1 MANRVFVRGEY
12 SKSVTLGK
20 NVAAIAFVLKST
32 KAHTLSEEQTNNL
45 VSLAKKG
52 DKTAANAIVEDN
64 MQLVISIA
72 RSFQFVTYNNEVMD
86 LGDLINE
93 GAIGLAQAIENY
105 NPTKGNFSNLACAY
119 IRRAIVMY
127 IGNCARVVRCP
138 LNKQQDNDLRHD
150 SLDVQ
155 FSDDNDTTKG
165 DMLSNESDNINADL
179 DSLSMDIA
187 RVLATTLTDKESE
200 VLCAYF
206 GIGTRQMPMWEIAEI
221 NHVTEER
228 VRQLVKSSIAKIGRD
243 KDAVKLLQSYL

>member
-1 MANRVFVRGEY
+1 MANRVFIRGEY
-12 SKSVTLGK
+12 AKSVTLGK
-20 NVAAIAFVLKST
+20 NVSAIAFVLKST
-32 KAHTLSEEQTNNL
+32 KAHTLTEEDTNNL
-45 VSLAKKG
+45 VSLARKG
-52 DKTAANAIVEDN
+52 DTKAANAVVEDN

-93 GAIGLAQAIENY
+93 GAMGVISAIENY

-138 LNKQQDNDLRHD
+138 LNKQEQNDLRHD

-165 DMLSNESDNINADL
+165 DMLSNESDNIKADL

-187 RVLATTLTDKESE
+187 RVLAYTLTDKESE

-228 VRQLVKSSIAKIGRD
+228 VRQLIKSSLSKIGRN

>member
-1 MANRVFVRGEY
+1 MANKVFIRGEY
-12 SKSVTLGK
+12 AKSVTLSK
-20 NVAAIAFVLKST
+20 NVSAIAFVLKST
-32 KAHTLSEEQTNNL
+32 KAHSLTEEDTNNL

-52 DKTAANAIVEDN
+52 DTKAANAIVEDN

-93 GAIGLAQAIENY
+93 GAIGLTQAIENY

-127 IGNCARVVRCP
+127 IGNSARVVRCP
-138 LNKQQDNDLRHD
+138 LNKQSENDLRHD

-165 DMLSNESDNINADL
+165 DMLSNESDNIKADL

-187 RVLATTLTDKESE
+187 RVLNTLADKERDI
-200 VLCAYF
+200 LCAYF
-206 GIGTRQMPMWEIAEI
+206 GIGTRQIPMWEIADKK
-221 NHVTEER
+221 HLTEER
-228 VRQLVKSSIAKIGRD
+228 VRQLVKSSIAKIGRN

>member
-1 MANRVFVRGEY
+1 MANRVFIRGEY
-12 SKSVTLGK
+12 AKSVTLGK

-32 KAHTLSEEQTNNL
+32 KAHTLTEEDTNNL
-45 VSLAKKG
+45 VLLAKKG
-52 DKTAANAIVEDN
+52 DTKAANAVVEDN

-93 GAIGLAQAIENY
+93 GAMGVISAIENY

-138 LNKQQDNDLRHD
+138 LNKQEQNDLRHD

-165 DMLSNESDNINADL
+165 DMLSNESDNIKADL
-179 DSLSMDIA
+179 DSLSEDIA
-187 RVLATTLTDKESE
+187 RVLNTLADKERDI
-200 VLCAYF
+200 LCAYF
-206 GIGTRQMPMWEIAEI
+206 GIGTRQMPMWEIADKK
-221 NHVTEER
+221 HLTEER
-228 VRQLVKSSIAKIGRD
+228 VRQLVKSSIAKIGKN